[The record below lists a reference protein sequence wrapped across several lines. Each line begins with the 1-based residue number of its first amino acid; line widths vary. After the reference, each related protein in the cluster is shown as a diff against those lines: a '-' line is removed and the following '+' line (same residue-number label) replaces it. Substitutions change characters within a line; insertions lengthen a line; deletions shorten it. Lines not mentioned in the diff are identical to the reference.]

1 MKNEMQIDAAM
12 VKSTHADLSIMAAG
26 VLNHLEQLK
35 QDPDFMREFEE
46 WKRKRK
52 EVSA

>member
-1 MKNEMQIDAAM
+1 MKNELLIDAAM
-12 VKSTHADLSIMAAG
+12 IKKSKADLSIMAAG
-26 VLNHLEQLK
+26 VLNHLEQMK

-46 WKRKRK
+46 WKRRRK